1 MHVFVT
7 RFCALNA
14 LLFRDL
20 ILREANEENRIS
32 LLMLVWG
39 MAPFHLYFLAVK
51 KLIST
56 LRSAYQEASV
66 FYSSAMG
73 NCPEGFDACL
83 FKELILYLFLMDS
96 RDIQKEAIS
105 WMEAS
110 FLEFADRSVFEIEV
124 SPSLHSLEIINMNL
138 FLKCLLLSL
147 PRLTAVPIHVLWSDF
162 GLLARDRIYSR

>member
-20 ILREANEENRIS
+20 ILRETNENNRIS

-56 LRSAYQEASV
+56 LRSAYQEAF
-66 FYSSAMG
+66 FYSSVMES
-73 NCPEGFDACL
+73 CPEGFDKLL
-83 FKELILYLFLMDS
+83 FKELILYLFLMDQ
-96 RDIQKEAIS
+96 RDTPKEAIS
-105 WMEAS
+105 WMNVEEENKD
-110 FLEFADRSVFEIEV
+110 LLN
-124 SPSLHSLEIINMNL
+124 SL
-138 FLKCLLLSL
+138 
-147 PRLTAVPIHVLWSDF
+147 
-162 GLLARDRIYSR
+162 GLLEKNIQSLLCFDVAT

>member
-73 NCPEGFDACL
+73 NCPEGFDAFL

-96 RDIQKEAIS
+96 RDMQKEAIS
-105 WMEAS
+105 WMEG
-110 FLEFADRSVFEIEV
+110 EKEGNID
-124 SPSLHSLEIINMNL
+124 
-138 FLKCLLLSL
+138 LLN
-147 PRLTAVPIHVLWSDF
+147 VL
-162 GLLARDRIYSR
+162 GLLEKNIQSILCFDVLAPNSPHF

>member
-20 ILREANEENRIS
+20 ILRETNEENRIS

-56 LRSAYQEASV
+56 LRSAYQEAS
-66 FYSSAMG
+66 FYSTVMES
-73 NCPEGFDACL
+73 CPEGFDTVL

-96 RDIQKEAIS
+96 RNIQKEAIS
-105 WMEAS
+105 WMTEK
-110 FLEFADRSVFEIEV
+110 EEKD
-124 SPSLHSLEIINMNL
+124 H
-138 FLKCLLLSL
+138 LLNALSL
-147 PRLTAVPIHVLWSDF
+147 LEKTIQS
-162 GLLARDRIYSR
+162 LLCFDVAPENSPHF

>member
-20 ILREANEENRIS
+20 ILRETNEDNRIS

-56 LRSAYQEASV
+56 LRSAYQEAS
-66 FYSSAMG
+66 FYSSVMDS
-73 NCPEGFDACL
+73 CPEGFDKIL
-83 FKELILYLFLMDS
+83 FKELILYLFLMDP
-96 RDIQKEAIS
+96 RDTPKEAIS
-105 WMEAS
+105 WMNVEEENKDLLNVLRL
-110 FLEFADRSVFEIEV
+110 LEKNIQ
-124 SPSLHSLEIINMNL
+124 SLLC
-138 FLKCLLLSL
+138 FDVA
-147 PRLTAVPIHVLWSDF
+147 P
-162 GLLARDRIYSR
+162 

>member
-66 FYSSAMG
+66 FYSSTMG
-73 NCPEGFDACL
+73 NCPEGFDAFL

-105 WMEAS
+105 WMEV
-110 FLEFADRSVFEIEV
+110 EKEGNID
-124 SPSLHSLEIINMNL
+124 
-138 FLKCLLLSL
+138 LLN
-147 PRLTAVPIHVLWSDF
+147 VL
-162 GLLARDRIYSR
+162 GLLEKNIQSILCFDVLAPNSPHF

>member
-14 LLFRDL
+14 LLFRDV
-20 ILREANEENRIS
+20 ISRETNEDNRIS

-56 LRSAYQEASV
+56 LRNAYQEAS
-66 FYSSAMG
+66 FYSTVMES
-73 NCPEGFDACL
+73 CPEGFDTVL

-96 RDIQKEAIS
+96 RDIPKEAIS
-105 WMEAS
+105 WMTVEEENSDLLNA
-110 FLEFADRSVFEIEV
+110 L
-124 SPSLHSLEIINMNL
+124 
-138 FLKCLLLSL
+138 CLLEKNIQSL
-147 PRLTAVPIHVLWSDF
+147 LCFDVATLNSPHF
-162 GLLARDRIYSR
+162 

>member
-14 LLFRDL
+14 HLFMDL

-39 MAPFHLYFLAVK
+39 MAPFHLYFLALK

-66 FYSSAMG
+66 FYSSAME
-73 NCPEGFDACL
+73 NCPEGFDAFL

-105 WMEAS
+105 WMEV
-110 FLEFADRSVFEIEV
+110 EKEGNID
-124 SPSLHSLEIINMNL
+124 
-138 FLKCLLLSL
+138 LLN
-147 PRLTAVPIHVLWSDF
+147 VL
-162 GLLARDRIYSR
+162 GLLEKNIQSILCFDVLAPNSPHF